1 VYLEVTVAIHIKSP
15 AVVKLAAELAS
26 LTGDSKT
33 EVIRKA
39 LEEKMIRLSINS
51 ARRARRAEMARILGR
66 EVCTLA
72 RAGVKRKVLST
83 AEIQELLAY
92 GP

>member
-1 VYLEVTVAIHIKSP
+1 VAIYIKNP
-15 AVVKLAAELAS
+15 AVTRLADELAS

-33 EVIRKA
+33 EAIRKA
-39 LEEKMIRLSINS
+39 LEEKMIRLSSSS
-51 ARRARRAEMARILGR
+51 ARRARRADLVRILGR

-72 RAGVKRKVLST
+72 RADGKERILT
-83 AEIQELLAY
+83 PAEVQELLAY

>member
-1 VYLEVTVAIHIKSP
+1 MAIYIKDTVVMKLATDLALLTGESK
-15 AVVKLAAELAS
+15 AVV
-26 LTGDSKT
+26 
-33 EVIRKA
+33 IRNA
-39 LEEKMIRLSINS
+39 LEEKMARLTINA
-51 ARRARRAEMARILGR
+51 ARRARSADMARILGR

-72 RAGVKRKVLST
+72 RAGRKKKVLSA

>member
-1 VYLEVTVAIHIKSP
+1 VAIQIKDP
-15 AVVKLAAELAS
+15 VVTKLAAELAS
-26 LTGDSKT
+26 LTGESKT
-33 EVIRKA
+33 DAIRNA
-39 LEEKMIRLSINS
+39 LEEKMARITMCA
-51 ARRARRAEMARILGR
+51 ARRTRRAEMARILGR

-72 RAGVKRKVLST
+72 RAGGKKEVLSA

>member
-1 VYLEVTVAIHIKSP
+1 MAITIKNPSVTR
-15 AVVKLAAELAS
+15 LADELAS

-33 EVIRKA
+33 EAIRKA
-39 LEEKMIRLSINS
+39 LEEKIVRLSCSS
-51 ARRARRAEMARILGR
+51 ARRARRAELARILGR

-72 RAGVKRKVLST
+72 RADGKKRILT
-83 AEIQELLAY
+83 PAEVQELLAY

>member
-1 VYLEVTVAIHIKSP
+1 VAIQIKDP
-15 AVVKLAAELAS
+15 VVTKLAAELAS
-26 LTGDSKT
+26 LTGESKT
-33 EVIRKA
+33 
-39 LEEKMIRLSINS
+39 LEEKMARITMCA
-51 ARRARRAEMARILGR
+51 ARRTRRAEMARILGR

-72 RAGVKRKVLST
+72 RAGGKKEVLSA

>member
-1 VYLEVTVAIHIKSP
+1 VAIHIKDT
-15 AVVKLAAELAS
+15 VVTKLAAELAS
-26 LTGDSKT
+26 LTGESKT
-33 EVIRKA
+33 EAIRNA
-39 LEEKMIRLSINS
+39 LEEKMARLAIEA
-51 ARRARRAEMARILGR
+51 ARRARRADMARILGR

-72 RAGVKRKVLST
+72 RAGRKKRVLST

>member
-1 VYLEVTVAIHIKSP
+1 VAIHIKNP
-15 AVVKLAAELAS
+15 AVTRLAAELAS

-33 EVIRKA
+33 EAIRKA
-39 LEEKMIRLSINS
+39 LEEKMARLSIIA
-51 ARRARRAEMARILGR
+51 ARRARSAELARILGR

-72 RAGVKRKVLST
+72 RAGGRKRILT
-83 AEIQELLAY
+83 PAEVQELLAY